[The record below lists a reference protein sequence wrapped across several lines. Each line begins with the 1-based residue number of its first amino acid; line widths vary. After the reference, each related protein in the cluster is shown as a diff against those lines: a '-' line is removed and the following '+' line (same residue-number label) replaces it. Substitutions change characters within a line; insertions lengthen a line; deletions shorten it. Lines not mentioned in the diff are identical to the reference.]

1 MIAPLD
7 GWGLPSRTQRRRGR
21 ADGWVQMT
29 GREIAMEF
37 TEMFD
42 DLDSADINT
51 MLAKNVS
58 MELLEFFASYADQFA
73 EDCAGKGLELD
84 DVRGRL
90 PNLLIIGYIIR
101 VLEER
106 LT

>member
-1 MIAPLD
+1 
-7 GWGLPSRTQRRRGR
+7 
-21 ADGWVQMT
+21 MT
-29 GREIAMEF
+29 GREIALEF

-58 MELLEFFASYADQFA
+58 MDMLEFFASYADQFA
-73 EDCAGKGLELD
+73 QDCEVNGLELD

>member
-1 MIAPLD
+1 
-7 GWGLPSRTQRRRGR
+7 
-21 ADGWVQMT
+21 MT
-29 GREIAMEF
+29 GREIAIEF

-42 DLDSADINT
+42 DFDVKDINT

-58 MELLEFFASYADQFA
+58 MDMLEFFASNADRFA
-73 EDCAGKGLELD
+73 DDCEKKGLDMEEM
-84 DVRGRL
+84 RRRF

>member
-1 MIAPLD
+1 
-7 GWGLPSRTQRRRGR
+7 
-21 ADGWVQMT
+21 MT
-29 GREIAMEF
+29 GREIAIEF

-58 MELLEFFASYADQFA
+58 MDMLEFFASYADQFA

>member
-1 MIAPLD
+1 MIAALD
-7 GWGLPSRTQRRRGR
+7 GLDLPSPTQRRRGR
-21 ADGWVQMT
+21 ANGRGQMT
-29 GREIAMEF
+29 GREIAIEF

-58 MELLEFFASYADQFA
+58 MEMLEFFASYADQFA

-106 LT
+106 LI

>member
-1 MIAPLD
+1 
-7 GWGLPSRTQRRRGR
+7 
-21 ADGWVQMT
+21 MT
-29 GREIAMEF
+29 GREIAIEF

-42 DLDSADINT
+42 DFEVKDINE

-58 MELLEFFASYADQFA
+58 MDMLEFFSSYADRFA
-73 EDCAGKGLELD
+73 DDSEERGLELD
-84 DVRGRL
+84 DLRKRL

-106 LT
+106 LI